1 MIAYVFYTLGR
12 DGVVR
17 VSGDAVA
24 SVRWLE
30 PTGLEGF
37 SAVQLFGIA
46 RVSVRMR

>member
-1 MIAYVFYTLGR
+1 MFTLGR

-37 SAVQLFGIA
+37 SAVQLLVLHMYQYA
-46 RVSVRMR
+46 CNKT